1 VKNAK
6 VSPPSAATVGVGT
19 PSSGRPLR
27 LSGRQPSSRS
37 KPGDDK
43 NPAKG
48 TKKAKASGFGGLAM
62 FFAIYTAVHIIGD
75 SEKLDPGHF
84 HLTVTP
90 WCWAG
95 IAVTVLL
102 GLLALATA

>member
-1 VKNAK
+1 
-6 VSPPSAATVGVGT
+6 
-19 PSSGRPLR
+19 
-27 LSGRQPSSRS
+27 
-37 KPGDDK
+37 
-43 NPAKG
+43 
-48 TKKAKASGFGGLAM
+48 M